1 MNHIHQLQQTRI
13 EQAATIVTAAR
24 ELREFRAHLN
34 SPKFGPQA
42 DGSRGDWIATADVL
56 RRIETLLTILEA

>member
-1 MNHIHQLQQTRI
+1 MNHIHQLQATRF
-13 EQAATIVTAAR
+13 EQAHTMAR
-24 ELREFRAHLN
+24 AVVELREFRAHLN

-56 RRIETLLTILEA
+56 RRIETLLTILEN

>member
-1 MNHIHQLQQTRI
+1 MNHIQALQQTRI

-56 RRIETLLTILEA
+56 RRIETLLTILET

>member
-1 MNHIHQLQQTRI
+1 MNHIQALQQTRI
-13 EQAATIVTAAR
+13 EQAAAIVTAAR

-56 RRIETLLTILEA
+56 RRIETLLTILET